1 MCASVGDLSHAHFR
15 PGTELNHLLGQWQ
28 TIILLLAS
36 LEKQMEKGAREYD
49 MGLVYVKHKPWLMVH
64 TA

>member
-36 LEKQMEKGAREYD
+36 LGEANGERDKG
-49 MGLVYVKHKPWLMVH
+49 V
-64 TA
+64 